1 MDRLA
6 EVGERVAERAKQ
18 IAPVGVDI
26 PKGPGKWSGRRAG
39 ALRDSIRMVRLK
51 DDPKLNIRVYAG
63 NTEVFYARFVEYGV
77 HTSKGKFWKKPYLR
91 PAFNQVKGLAKNILS
106 EG

>member
-63 NTEVFYARFVEYGV
+63 NTEVFYARWVEYGTV
-77 HTSKGKFWKKPYLR
+77 KMKAKPYLR
-91 PAFNQVKGLAKNILS
+91 PAFNQMKSLARNILS
-106 EG
+106 EA